1 MTLKYVLTLKTTS
14 SPHLYLDQL
23 KALIAKD
30 SYLLP
35 ATRGYLNFMKK
46 TKRSFIPLPLQ
57 SEVLISPE
65 HQCNLTRGLSPQLT
79 EFNIV
84 FWTDSDKKKYSN
96 NAEKFIAD
104 ILKLYS
110 KMGYEVKENIAPEN
124 EIIQKLIDDFNSKG
138 EKLKNLIN
146 KDK

>member
-84 FWTDSDKKKYSN
+84 FWTDSDKKKHKEDS
-96 NAEKFIAD
+96 EKFIND

-110 KMGYEVKENIAPEN
+110 KMGYEVKEEIAPEDD
-124 EIIQKLIDDFNSKG
+124 IIQKLIDDFNAKK
-138 EKLKNLIN
+138 EKLAQLTT